1 MKKEMFWVLVAALLA
16 VLMVSPVVSQVN
28 FTVNSTGDGG
38 DSNLGDGACDDGTG
52 DCTLRAAIEQ
62 ANALPGR
69 ARIGF
74 NIPGVFGTV
83 RIIQPTTPLPRILEP
98 VIING
103 YTQLGASPPN
113 TLLIVLD
120 GSLIS
125 SAAGLQMDGGNSTV
139 RGLVINNFVD
149 GTGIVINSDENA
161 IEGNYIGMDAAST
174 IPQPN
179 SVGISIFAANN
190 RIGGNT
196 FNARNIISGNNEGI
210 IMFPG
215 AFGNRVQGNWIG
227 IDALGGT
234 YGNSSGGVY
243 LRAGVFNN
251 VIGGINSDQGNT
263 IAFNGGD
270 GGVILFDSG
279 AGNAI
284 LSNII
289 SSNAG
294 LGIDLGL
301 QGVTANDDGDGDTG
315 PNNLQNFPVLTS
327 AVTTNVG
334 GVGTRTRIEGTLNST
349 PNTRFRLEFFASSA
363 CDPSDHGEADQ
374 FIGSTRVT
382 TESDGNAQFTA
393 NLTNPATNS
402 VSPGQFI
409 TATATEVSGRNT
421 SEFSQCIEA
430 GAVYVVNSTGD
441 NADSNVGDGTCDDG
455 TGDCTLRAAIEEA
468 NAVARLDAIIFSIP
482 SAGPHTI
489 QPASAL
495 PPITK
500 PATINGY
507 TEQGAAPATR
517 TTPAT
522 LMIELDGSIAGSGT
536 NGLEISLADNC
547 LVRGLVINRF
557 DGAGI
562 NLLSSNN
569 LIHGNYI
576 GTDVGGTAA
585 LGNGTGIAIDG
596 NNNRIG
602 TRNPRARNLI
612 SGNVANGIE
621 IEGDGNV
628 VQGNFIGTDKNGTT
642 SLGNGSDGVCTT
654 QSGSPENNRIGG
666 IARGAGNLI
675 SGNTANGISLFGV
688 GDIVQGNFIGT
699 DKTGTVALGNSE
711 NGVLVHGDNI
721 SIGGPTRRARNIISA
736 NGANGIKITFATGT
750 AVKGNFIGTDV
761 TGTVVDPDGIPFSGD
776 ELGNSENGVEVTSV
790 GDNNTIGGT
799 TPGARNIIS
808 GNRDGIDI
816 NTGATGNQVQ
826 GNYVGTDVTG
836 TIDLGNFGEGVSI
849 HEGAS
854 NNTIGGTTPEAGN
867 LISGNGHYGVNIF
880 AGADFNLVQ
889 GNLIGTDKN
898 GTSSLGNDGGGVR
911 MGSPGTLDNT
921 LGGTAS
927 GAGNII
933 AFNGDDGVFID
944 NTNTNA
950 ILSNSIFSN
959 DGLGI
964 DLDPDGVTANDA
976 GDGDTGA
983 NNLQNFPILT
993 SAITDGSSITIDG
1006 TLNSTSNT
1014 TFTLEF
1020 FANPVCDPSDH
1031 GEGES
1036 FIGSTTETTDGSG
1049 DATFT
1054 INFSSAVPAGQFV
1067 TATATDPNNNT
1078 SEFCEC
1084 IDVLAGVPKQ
1094 NVSPGDEPA
1103 APLAYSLS
1111 QNYPNPFNPSTTI
1124 SYSLK
1129 KPGEVKI
1136 TIFDLLGQKVRSL
1149 VQGHKSAGRYSVR
1162 WDGRNEAGRPVS
1174 SGTYFYRLKAGE
1186 AVQTRRMLF
1195 LK

>member
-28 FTVNSTGDGG
+28 FIVNSTGDGG

-69 ARIGF
+69 DRIGF

-251 VIGGINSDQGNT
+251 VIGGINSGEGNT

-279 AGNAI
+279 AGNTI

-301 QGVTANDDGDGDTG
+301 QGVTPNDDGDSDSG
-315 PNNLQNFPVLTS
+315 PNNLQNFPLLTS
-327 AVTTNVG
+327 VFTSVVSPG
-334 GVGTRTRIEGTLNST
+334 SRTRIEGTLNST
-349 PNTRFRLEFFASSA
+349 PKTKLRLEFFATSV
-363 CDPSDHGEADQ
+363 CDPSDHGEGDQ
-374 FIGSTRVT
+374 FIGSSRVT
-382 TESDGNAQFTA
+382 TDNDGNAEFIV

-402 VSPGQFI
+402 VAPGQFI
-409 TATATEVSGRNT
+409 TATATDVPGRNT
-421 SEFSQCIEA
+421 SEFSECFEA
-430 GAVYVVNSTGD
+430 GAVYIVNSTGD
-441 NADSNVGDGTCDDG
+441 NGDSNVGDGNCDDG
-455 TGDCTLRAAIEEA
+455 TGDCTVRAAIEEA
-468 NAVARLDAIIFSIP
+468 NALTRPDAIIFRIP
-482 SAGPHTI
+482 GAGPHTI

-495 PPITK
+495 PTIASPVI
-500 PATINGY
+500 INGY
-507 TEQGAAPATR
+507 TEPGAAPATS

-522 LMIELDGSIAGSGT
+522 LMIELDGSIAGSGV
-536 NGLEISLADNC
+536 NGLELNLLADKC
-547 LVRGLVINRF
+547 LVQGLVINRF
-557 DGAGI
+557 DGAGVK
-562 NLLSSNN
+562 LLGNNN
-569 LIHGNYI
+569 LI
-576 GTDVGGTAA
+576 
-585 LGNGTGIAIDG
+585 
-596 NNNRIG
+596 R
-602 TRNPRARNLI
+602 
-612 SGNVANGIE
+612 
-621 IEGDGNV
+621 
-628 VQGNFIGTDKNGTT
+628 
-642 SLGNGSDGVCTT
+642 
-654 QSGSPENNRIGG
+654 
-666 IARGAGNLI
+666 
-675 SGNTANGISLFGV
+675 
-688 GDIVQGNFIGT
+688 
-699 DKTGTVALGNSE
+699 
-711 NGVLVHGDNI
+711 
-721 SIGGPTRRARNIISA
+721 
-736 NGANGIKITFATGT
+736 
-750 AVKGNFIGTDV
+750 GNFIGTDV
-761 TGTVVDPDGIPFSGD
+761 TGTVIDPDGLPLSGD
-776 ELGNSENGVEVTSV
+776 ELGNSETGVFVD
-790 GDNNTIGGT
+790 GGNNTIGGT
-799 TPGARNIIS
+799 TPRARNIIS
-808 GNRDGIDI
+808 GNLNGIEI
-816 NTGATGNQVQ
+816 VGSGNPIQ
-826 GNYVGTDVTG
+826 GNYLGTDVTG
-836 TIDLGNFGEGVSI
+836 TIDLGNLVEGVSL
-849 HEGAS
+849 HGNGCR
-854 NNTIGGTTPEAGN
+854 NNTIGGTTRGAGN
-867 LISGNGHYGVNIF
+867 LISGNVNGISLFGNAYGNE
-880 AGADFNLVQ
+880 VQ
-889 GNLIGTDKN
+889 GNLIGTDRN
-898 GTSSLGNDGGGVR
+898 GAGPLGNDSYGVR
-911 MGSPGTLDNT
+911 FSPFATANNT
-921 LGGTAS
+921 IGGTAS

-933 AFNGDDGVFID
+933 AFNGGDGVGSTDNID
-944 NTNTNA
+944 DNSNNNA

-959 DGLGI
+959 GGQGI
-964 DLDPDGVTANDA
+964 DLAPDGVTANDA
-976 GDGDTGA
+976 GDSDTGG
-983 NNLQNFPILT
+983 NNLQNFPVLT
-993 SAITDGSSITIDG
+993 SATTDGSSITIDG

-1020 FANPVCDPSDH
+1020 FANTACDPSNH

-1036 FIGSTTETTDGSG
+1036 FIGWTAETSDGSG
-1049 DATFT
+1049 DVTFT
-1054 INFSSAVPAGQFV
+1054 INFSSAVPTGQFV

-1111 QNYPNPFNPSTTI
+1111 QNYPNPSNPGTTI

-1136 TIFDLLGQKVRSL
+1136 TIFDLLGRKVRSL

-1186 AVQTRRMLF
+1186 AVLTRRMLF